1 LAKKSHVIVL
11 LVGVICFSIAAAQAP
26 DASQG
31 VVKYRQ
37 SVMKSHAA
45 HMSAMGR
52 IVQGQ
57 VPFTEHVADHAA
69 AIRSTSKMIPWQKRS
84 QFEQAA
90 LTLQQESAKL
100 VEVAQGG
107 DMKEI
112 TVQYLAVAKA
122 CKGCH
127 KPFRKRK

>member
-1 LAKKSHVIVL
+1 LVKKIHAIVL
-11 LVGVICFSIAAAQAP
+11 LVGVICFSVAAAQAP

-37 SVMKSHAA
+37 SVMNPQIFPEGSGTGETRAKPD
-45 HMSAMGR
+45 
-52 IVQGQ
+52 I
-57 VPFTEHVADHAA
+57 
-69 AIRSTSKMIPWQKRS
+69 WQKRS